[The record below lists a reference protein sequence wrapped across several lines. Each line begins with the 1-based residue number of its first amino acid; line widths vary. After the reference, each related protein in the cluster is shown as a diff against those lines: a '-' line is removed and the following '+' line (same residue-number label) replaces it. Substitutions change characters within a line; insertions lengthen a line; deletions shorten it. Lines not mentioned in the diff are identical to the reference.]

1 MPDNLQP
8 GQNIQPQGS
17 DSASAP
23 GAFTPAPNPFDSPAT
38 TQAPEIP
45 STEPKP
51 PAAERVEP
59 SSAPEQV
66 APPTAPIE
74 NPQPQVA
81 ATPEPQPQA
90 APAPTVQPAPVEQP
104 PSQPVQN
111 KQATAAEEEAIPDIT
126 LVNWHAP
133 EFVQTHK
140 PVGWYVVLVLFFVG
154 MSILA
159 ILTQQYLVIGL
170 FALVGLAV
178 AIYANRK
185 PRVLQYAV
193 TTTGVRVG
201 QKSYP
206 YDNFSGYSISNDYN
220 QPVYDLAPTKRFGTL
235 VSLPAPADQQDAIE
249 DVLGDVLPKTESHD
263 DWIDKLFKYLRF

>member
-17 DSASAP
+17 DNVPTP

-38 TQAPEIP
+38 APAPEKP

-66 APPTAPIE
+66 TPPAEAVE
-74 NPQPQVA
+74 NLQSQSPATQAPQPPV
-81 ATPEPQPQA
+81 
-90 APAPTVQPAPVEQP
+90 PTEQPAPVEQP
-104 PSQPVQN
+104 TPQPATN
-111 KQATAAEEEAIPDIT
+111 KQAAETEEEAIPDIT
-126 LVNWHAP
+126 LVNWQAP

-140 PVGWYVVLVLFFVG
+140 PVGWYVVLVVFFVG

-170 FALVGLAV
+170 FALVGFAV